1 MTSLY
6 LRDRWF
12 EDLPLGEF
20 HVFGTHTFSELE
32 IVEFAKTFDPRPE
45 MTNPEDARCNHR
57 QGLTASPWLVTA
69 MWMRKMVDYME
80 VYAQGVNDG
89 RRNGAGVAINDLQ
102 WLEPVRPGHTLTYTY
117 EIIAK
122 PGPVI
127 REKWGLIRSRNEA
140 FNQYRTKVMQFE
152 IDILAERRPEDSND
166 PQQQ

>member
-1 MTSLY
+1 MTDLY

-12 EDLPLGEF
+12 EDLPVGEF
-20 HVFGTHTFSELE
+20 HVFGSHTFSELE
-32 IVEFAKTFDPRPE
+32 IVEFAKNFDPRPE
-45 MTNPEDARCNHR
+45 STDPERARLNHR
-57 QGLTASPWLVTA
+57 QGLTASPWLLTA

-89 RRNGAGVAINDLQ
+89 RRNGAGVAISDLQ

-122 PGPVI
+122 PGQVI
-127 REKWGLIRSRNEA
+127 REKWGMIRSRNEA
-140 FNQYRTKVMQFE
+140 FNQYGNKVMQFE
-152 IDILAERRPEDSND
+152 IDILAERRPKESGD